1 MKRVICILTVGVVL
15 LASTYAAAATP
26 LQTVENRVH
35 QLLSVLKD
43 RSLSGKVGEEKKKA
57 EIRSISNSLF
67 DFTELSR
74 FTLGAGWRRFD
85 PQQRKRFVDLYR
97 ELLESVYMSRL
108 LEYKDQK
115 VIFKREVN
123 LSDTRREVQTAIVTD
138 NGDIPM
144 NYRMIQKDGVWKV
157 YDVIIENVSLAGNY
171 RSQFRS
177 ILSQD
182 TPDQLLSILSKKINQ
197 DAKGSP

>member
-1 MKRVICILTVGVVL
+1 
-15 LASTYAAAATP
+15 
-26 LQTVENRVH
+26 
-35 QLLSVLKD
+35 
-43 RSLSGKVGEEKKKA
+43 LSGKVGEEKKKA